1 MPCVPVVCVLQVH
14 PELPALP
21 EQHDGRG
28 LHAGSRCRL
37 PPGAGWIPH
46 RARALPLRLPGRGGQ
61 RREAA
66 GGGMVLGTAMG
77 LGRLEGEF
85 WVQPWDGDGWRRSC
99 WRWNHGVG
107 TAGRGITK
115 DTTMG
120 WGQLERE
127 RLEMEPRD
135 GDSWKGSGCGYSWK
149 GNDGGCRYG
158 MRTAGGGMV
167 GDRTRG
173 WGQLEGE

>member
-1 MPCVPVVCVLQVH
+1 
-14 PELPALP
+14 
-21 EQHDGRG
+21 
-28 LHAGSRCRL
+28 
-37 PPGAGWIPH
+37 
-46 RARALPLRLPGRGGQ
+46 
-61 RREAA
+61 
-66 GGGMVLGTAMG
+66 MVLGTAMG
-77 LGRLEGEF
+77 IGMAGGGVLGTTVGWGRVEEELLEME
-85 WVQPWDGDGWRRSC
+85 PW
-99 WRWNHGVG
+99 GVG

-158 MRTAGGGMV
+158 MRTAGGGVV